1 LCAEG
6 RGVGKAQWAIPRRNL
21 VCSPGS
27 FLGFVSSNHR
37 AQQWNAAFFKDKV
50 MCSSKGRQLLGDAAG
65 WHKQLALLILYN
77 QAILTT
83 ELNKEYEGI
92 AHLLWRA

>member
-1 LCAEG
+1 
-6 RGVGKAQWAIPRRNL
+6 
-21 VCSPGS
+21 
-27 FLGFVSSNHR
+27 
-37 AQQWNAAFFKDKV
+37 